1 MQNKRVSKKERFRNQ
16 NVIIFSPSISETT
29 QSLMTNP
36 AITIKNLRKSYGS
49 KQVLRGI
56 DLEVYPGQV
65 LGYIGPNG
73 AGKSTT
79 VKILCGLISDYE
91 GVVTVYGVNVKENPV
106 EAKKHIGYVPELAE
120 LYDVL
125 TPSEFLHFMGD
136 LYGLE
141 KNVCEDRIVKMMS
154 AFGLE
159 PNIHQRM
166 DTFSKGMKQKVLLAS
181 GIIHNPDII
190 ILDEPLSGLDAN
202 SVIIV
207 KDLISKLARDGKTI
221 FYCSHMM
228 DVVEK
233 VSDRII
239 LIDNGSIVADGSFAE
254 LREQQGNQSLE
265 QIFAGLTAKESLGK
279 AADDLLSAFDN

>member
-1 MQNKRVSKKERFRNQ
+1 MS
-16 NVIIFSPSISETT
+16 S
-29 QSLMTNP
+29 P
-36 AITIKNLRKSYGS
+36 AISIKNLRKNYGS
-49 KQVLRGI
+49 KTVLHGI
-56 DLEVYPGQV
+56 NLDVYPGQV

-91 GVVTVYGVNVKENPV
+91 GEVTVQGFDVKTDPV
-106 EAKKHIGYVPELAE
+106 AAKRRIGYIPELAE

-125 TPSEFLHFMGD
+125 TPSEFLHFMGS

-141 KNVCEDRIVKMMS
+141 KDVCETRLTRIMG
-154 AFGLE
+154 AFGMQANL
-159 PNIHQRM
+159 HQRM
-166 DTFSKGMKQKVLLAS
+166 DTFSKGMRQKVLLAS
-181 GIIHNPDII
+181 GLLHNPDII

-207 KDLISKLARDGKTI
+207 KELIGRLAKEGKTI

-233 VSDRII
+233 VSDRIV
-239 LIDNGSIVADGSFAE
+239 LIDGGRVVADGSFEE
-254 LREQQGNQSLE
+254 LNQQGNQSLE
-265 QIFAGLTAKESLGK
+265 QIFARLTVKDTQHN
-279 AADDLLSAFDN
+279 AADDLMRAFEP

>member
-1 MQNKRVSKKERFRNQ
+1 
-16 NVIIFSPSISETT
+16 
-29 QSLMTNP
+29 
-36 AITIKNLRKSYGS
+36 
-49 KQVLRGI
+49 
-56 DLEVYPGQV
+56 V

-91 GVVTVYGVNVKENPV
+91 GHVSIKGINVKDDPV
-106 EAKKHIGYVPELAE
+106 SAKKLIGYVPELAE

-125 TPSEFLHFMGD
+125 TPSEFLSLMGK
-136 LYGLE
+136 LYNMDEG
-141 KNVCEDRIVKMMS
+141 VCNERVSRMMQ
-154 AFGLE
+154 AFGLQD
-159 PNIHQRM
+159 NLHQRM
-166 DTFSKGMKQKVLLAS
+166 DTFSKGMRQKVLLIS
-181 GIIHNPDII
+181 GILHNPDVI

-207 KDLISKLARDGKTI
+207 KELISKLAKDGKTI

-239 LIDNGSIVADGSFAE
+239 LIDKGTIIADGTIEE
-254 LREQQGNQSLE
+254 LKQQQGSATLE
-265 QIFAGLTAKESLGK
+265 KIFAGLTANDSLDA
-279 AADDLLSAFDN
+279 AADQLLRAFDK

>member
-1 MQNKRVSKKERFRNQ
+1 MSA
-16 NVIIFSPSISETT
+16 
-29 QSLMTNP
+29 P
-36 AITIKNLRKSYGS
+36 AISIKNLRKNYGS
-49 KQVLRGI
+49 KTVLHGI
-56 DLEVYPGQV
+56 NLDVYPGQV

-91 GVVTVYGVNVKENPV
+91 GEVTVQGIDIKNDPV
-106 EAKKHIGYVPELAE
+106 GAKRRIGYIPELAE

-125 TPSEFLHFMGD
+125 TPSEFLHFMGS

-141 KNVCEDRIVKMMS
+141 KDVCESRLTRIMG
-154 AFGLE
+154 AFGLQA
-159 PNIHQRM
+159 NLHQRM
-166 DTFSKGMKQKVLLAS
+166 DTFSKGMRQKVLLAS
-181 GIIHNPDII
+181 GLLHNPDII

-207 KDLISKLARDGKTI
+207 KELIGRLAKDGKTI

-233 VSDRII
+233 VSDRIV
-239 LIDNGSIVADGSFAE
+239 LIDGGRVVADGSFEE
-254 LREQQGNQSLE
+254 LNQQGNQSLE
-265 QIFAGLTAKESLGK
+265 QIFARLTVKDAHHN
-279 AADDLLSAFDN
+279 AADDLMQAFEQ